1 MSLTLIAAF
10 FVSLS
15 MHAGLAMF
23 GPDIHY
29 SDPPDVET
37 DPVEVSMVAREVP
50 IPDALR
56 PKPIPLVSKPAPLD
70 MKRLLAKPA
79 ALRAL
84 LKPSFKA
91 DPTLQDIKK
100 TPKSRPLSGAPEL
113 NLPKRVT
120 SLDILTRAKLKT
132 LAKAGGEEAFP
143 LALPAPSGGLGG
155 RKKSVLKDSAS
166 QFVGEELTRLTK
178 KSASVETRRSI
189 SGPAAT
195 RRIIFRPPRPKAGFS
210 GSSGDIA
217 LRFWVLSDGT
227 VGRVIPVRKG
237 NADLEGVAANHMK
250 RWRFSPLP
258 PGAPEREEWGLIV
271 FRFRVR

>member
-10 FVSLS
+10 FISLF
-15 MHAGLAMF
+15 MHAGLVIF

-29 SDPPDVET
+29 SDPPDIET
-37 DPVEVSMVAREVP
+37 DPVEVSMIAREVP

-56 PKPIPLVSKPAPLD
+56 LKPLPLVSKPAPLAL
-70 MKRLLAKPA
+70 KRLLEKPVGLQA
-79 ALRAL
+79 S

-91 DPTLQDIKK
+91 DPTLQRIKK
-100 TPKSRPLSGAPEL
+100 APKSRPLAGAPKL

-120 SLDILTRAKLKT
+120 TLDQLTRAKLKT
-132 LAKAGGEEAFP
+132 LAKAGEEEAFP
-143 LALPAPSGGLGG
+143 LAVPAPSAGLGG
-155 RKKSVLKDSAS
+155 RKISVLKDRAS

-178 KSASVETRRSI
+178 ERAPVKTRRSI

-195 RRIIFRPPRPKAGFS
+195 RRIIFRPPPPKAGFS
-210 GSSGDIA
+210 GSSGDIT

-227 VGRVIPVRKG
+227 IGRVIPVRKG

-258 PGAPEREEWGLIV
+258 PGVPEREEWGLVV

>member
-1 MSLTLIAAF
+1 MSPTLIAAF
-10 FVSLS
+10 FVSIF
-15 MHAGLAMF
+15 MHAGLVIF

-29 SDPPDVET
+29 SEPPDVET
-37 DPVEVSMVAREVP
+37 APVEVSMVAREVP
-50 IPDALR
+50 MPDALR
-56 PKPIPLVSKPAPLD
+56 LKPLPLVSKLAPLD
-70 MKRLLAKPA
+70 LKRLLAKPA
-79 ALRAL
+79 ALKAL

-91 DPTLQDIKK
+91 DPALQRIKK
-100 TPKSRPLSGAPEL
+100 APKSRPLTGVPKL
-113 NLPKRVT
+113 DLPKRVT

-132 LAKAGGEEAFP
+132 LTKAGGEEAFP
-143 LALPAPSGGLGG
+143 LAVPAPSGGLGG
-155 RKKSVLKDSAS
+155 RKKSVLKDRAG

-178 KSASVETRRSI
+178 ESAAEETRQPI
-189 SGPAAT
+189 SGPAGT
-195 RRIIFRPPRPKAGFS
+195 RRIIFRPPPPSAGFS
-210 GSSGDIA
+210 GSSGDIV

-237 NADLEGVAANHMK
+237 NANMEGVAANHMK

>member
-10 FVSLS
+10 FISIF
-15 MHAGLAMF
+15 MHAGLVVF

-29 SDPPDVET
+29 SDPPDIET
-37 DPVEVSMVAREVP
+37 DPVEVSMIAREVP

-56 PKPIPLVSKPAPLD
+56 LKPLPLVSKPAPLD
-70 MKRLLAKPA
+70 LKRLLEKPA
-79 ALRAL
+79 GLQAS

-91 DPTLQDIKK
+91 DPTLQRIKK
-100 TPKSRPLSGAPEL
+100 APKSRPLAGAPEL

-120 SLDILTRAKLKT
+120 TLDQLTRAKLKT
-132 LAKAGGEEAFP
+132 LAKAGEEEAFP
-143 LALPAPSGGLGG
+143 LAVPAPSAGLGG
-155 RKKSVLKDSAS
+155 RKKSVLKDRAS

-178 KSASVETRRSI
+178 ERAPVETRRSI

-195 RRIIFRPPRPKAGFS
+195 RRIIFRPPPPKAGFS
-210 GSSGDIA
+210 GSSGDIT

-258 PGAPEREEWGLIV
+258 PGEPEREEWGLVV